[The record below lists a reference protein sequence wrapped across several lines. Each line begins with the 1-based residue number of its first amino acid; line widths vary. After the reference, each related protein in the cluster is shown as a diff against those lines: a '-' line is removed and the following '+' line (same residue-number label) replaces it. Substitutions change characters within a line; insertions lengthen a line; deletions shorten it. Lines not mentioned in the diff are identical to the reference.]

1 MQCILALVSNS
12 IAAIFR
18 QNCLVKGQKPFPMFI
33 KGKSMIGK
41 KGIPNV
47 EEANS

>member
-1 MQCILALVSNS
+1 MQCILAFASYS

-18 QNCLVKGQKPFPMFI
+18 QNCLIKGQKPFTMFI

-41 KGIPNV
+41 KGIPSA